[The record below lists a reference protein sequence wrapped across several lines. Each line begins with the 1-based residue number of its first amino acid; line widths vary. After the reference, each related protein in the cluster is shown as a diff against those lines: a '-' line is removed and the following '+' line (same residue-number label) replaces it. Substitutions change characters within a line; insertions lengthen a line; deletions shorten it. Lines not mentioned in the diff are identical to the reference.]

1 MSWGKGECNVVNN
14 GDQYVKLKMLMIHCT
29 EQCTFT

>member
-1 MSWGKGECNVVNN
+1 MVNN

-29 EQCTFT
+29 GQCTFT